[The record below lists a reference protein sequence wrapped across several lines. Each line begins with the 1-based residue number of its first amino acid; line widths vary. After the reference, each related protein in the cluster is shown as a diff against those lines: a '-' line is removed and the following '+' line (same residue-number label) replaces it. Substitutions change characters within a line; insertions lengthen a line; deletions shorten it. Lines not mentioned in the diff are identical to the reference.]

1 MLSEISRTI
10 NQLTMSMGLGS
21 CLQQEIFVDNRV
33 LNLNFNQDCLL
44 YSGDN
49 LNGLSS
55 LSETSPSSIG
65 FCYIDPPYN
74 CSGNFVYNDN
84 RKGAPTGVWGK
95 HSAWM
100 EFMLP
105 RLVLVHH
112 LLKNDGAIA
121 ISIDDYEFPY
131 LKILMDKVFGEEQ
144 FIGNII
150 VCRSKNGKGSKK
162 NIASCHEYLVVYGK
176 SKESSLR
183 GVPDSLELYDKSDE
197 HGHYRVD
204 GLFRKKGDGSLRE
217 ERPNMH
223 YPLYYNDNGEVFVDS
238 APGLK
243 EAFPID
249 SKGIERRWLW
259 SKETARDRENQLYAS
274 KNGVIYVKNYFSTGD
289 RKKIRTLWDSPSY
302 YTERGTK
309 EVKNIFGKKVFDT
322 PKPLNYIIDI
332 IDQMAKPNE
341 VILDFFAG
349 SGTTAHAAHI
359 LNQRDGGTR
368 KVVLMESNEEIP
380 KKHIASKDFNII
392 SDITAFRL
400 RYLEETSDTYKYHV
414 IDGSDQLSQALKCK

>member
-1 MLSEISRTI
+1 MLSEISRRI
-10 NQLTMSMGLGS
+10 NQLSMSMGLGS
-21 CLQQEIFVDNRV
+21 CLQQEFFVDNRV
-33 LNLNFNQDCLL
+33 LDLDFEQNCLL

-74 CSGNFVYNDN
+74 CSGNFVYNDT
-84 RKGAPTGVWGK
+84 RKGSATGVWGK

-131 LKILMDKVFGEEQ
+131 LKVMMDKVFGEEN

-183 GVPDSLELYDKSDE
+183 GVPDSIELYDKSDE

-217 ERPNMH
+217 ERPNMY
-223 YPLYYNDNGEVFVDS
+223 YPLYYNDDGEVFVDP
-238 APGLK
+238 APNLK
-243 EAFPID
+243 EAFPVD
-249 SKGIERRWLW
+249 SKGTERRWLW
-259 SKETARDRENQLYAS
+259 GKDTARERAHKLYAS
-274 KNGVIYVKNYFSTGD
+274 KNGVIYVKNYFSND
-289 RKKIRTLWDSPSY
+289 NRKKIRTLWDDPSY

-309 EVKNIFGKKVFDT
+309 EVKTIFGEKVFDT
-322 PKPLNYIIDI
+322 PKPLSYIIDI
-332 IDQMAKPNE
+332 IDQMAKADD

-359 LNQRDGGTR
+359 LNQRDLGTR
-368 KVVLMESNEEIP
+368 KVILMESDEEIP
-380 KKHIASKDFNII
+380 QKHVASKRFDII

-400 RYLEETSDTYKYHV
+400 RYLEENSDSYNFFV
-414 IDGSDQLSQALKCK
+414 IDSYDRVPQALKCK